1 MKMSHAARL
10 LIPALTILG
19 ALYLLFHL
27 LFLWMYTN
35 IDGYFYWAIGRY
47 FTTGSYPFIT
57 PFVYAAPTT
66 VSPPLYGL
74 LVSLIGTVPNGDII
88 IHAFHIFLM
97 ACTTLLLFKMLTS
110 MVSGNPAAL
119 ISFFFLIFPSNV
131 IYTASMMTELPAQT
145 AMTAYLYLIQ
155 KYLQSHKPSVLGSM
169 LVLSAVMTLLKYQFF
184 VLFVV
189 TFLFLLWNILTRR
202 AKSSFLISRII
213 TGTLIIGIWVTINH
227 TVTGV
232 WGLSD
237 TKKMPFY
244 TNFVWEGKYYPPENH
259 PAVKALRR
267 YVPATADRYA
277 QYWDLQDYIL
287 PYVGRNWSAVD
298 EALGNVG
305 IAAIRAHPMEYI
317 KNGLR
322 IFIRTHGHRAPWW
335 HNLETFGTR
344 DPVQPLY
351 CDTLGTIG
359 FCRPIIKTAYSYTLW
374 NTYVRM
380 SRSFYD
386 IVVAPVLL
394 FLFLPLLCIVLA
406 VRQWNKRIFAL
417 IYLGNLIP
425 ISYLA
430 MTESRYL
437 IPYYPLMIIISVL
450 GVQSA
455 ASYVR
460 TMAHKIQN
468 RA

>member
-1 MKMSHAARL
+1 MKITSASRPFI
-10 LIPALTILG
+10 LILAVFG
-19 ALYLLFHL
+19 VLYLLFHL

-47 FTTGSYPFIT
+47 FMTGSYPFIS
-57 PFVYAAPTT
+57 PFLYAKPVT
-66 VSPPLYGL
+66 VSPPLYGI
-74 LVSLIGTVPNGDII
+74 LVALIGTVPNGDFIL
-88 IHAFHIFLM
+88 HVFHILLM
-97 ACTTLLLFKMLTS
+97 AGTTLLLFTILS
-110 MVSGNPAAL
+110 SVVSKNLAAL
-119 ISFFFLIFPSNV
+119 ISLFFLIFPTNV

-145 AMTAYLYLIQ
+145 AMTAYLYLTQ
-155 KYLQSHKPSVLGSM
+155 KYLTSHKPFILGIM
-169 LVLSAVMTLLKYQFF
+169 FVLSAIMSLLKYQFI

-189 TFLFLLWNILTRR
+189 TFLFLLWNILTHRT
-202 AKSSFLISRII
+202 KPQFLIFCGII
-213 TGTLIIGIWVTINH
+213 GVLIIGTWVTINH
-227 TVTGV
+227 AVTGV

-259 PAVKALRR
+259 PAVRALRR

-277 QYWDLQDYIL
+277 EYWDLQDYIL
-287 PYVGRNWSAVD
+287 PYAGRNWSAVD
-298 EALGNVG
+298 ELLGNVG
-305 IAAIRAHPMEYI
+305 IAAIASHPIEYI
-317 KNGLR
+317 QNGLQ

-335 HNLETFGTR
+335 DNMATFGAR

-351 CDTLGTIG
+351 CDALGTIR
-359 FCRPIIKTAYSYTLW
+359 FCKPVIMTNGSFTLW
-374 NTYVRM
+374 NAYVRE
-380 SRSFYD
+380 SRNFYNT
-386 IVVAPVLL
+386 VVSPVLL
-394 FLFLPLLCIVLA
+394 FLFLPLLCIVLIA
-406 VRQWNKRIFAL
+406 KDRNKRIFAL
-417 IYLGNLIP
+417 IYMGNLIP

-437 IPYYPLMIIISVL
+437 IPYYPLMILISVL

-460 TMAHKIQN
+460 TLTQHIRK